1 MYIAVVPNRSSPPA
15 ILLRES
21 FREQGKVKNRTL
33 ANLSAW
39 SSDRVEAL
47 RQVLRGRLGP
57 PAPRAGT
64 ALEIVRSW
72 PHGHVAAVLGSV
84 RRLDLERLL
93 ASTPSP
99 PRALVVA
106 MLVQRLLAPGSK
118 LATARGLAEATR
130 TSTLSAALKLPVV
143 DEDDLYAALDWLLAR
158 QGAIEQALAR
168 RHLQAGQLV
177 LYDVTSTYFE
187 GRRCPLAKRGHSR
200 DGKRD
205 TLQIVFG
212 VLTTAGGCRGAAG
225 VLTNAA
231 GCPVA
236 VEVFDGNTGDPKT
249 LTAVL
254 TKVRQRFGL
263 ERLILVGD
271 RGMLTAARIREE
283 LAGVEGLEWITA
295 LRAPAIQALVHSGA
309 LQLSLFDQQD
319 LAEITHPDYP
329 GERLIVCKNPLLA
342 ADRARKRQELLAAT
356 ERDLALIALATQ
368 RAKRPLRGPAAMGLR
383 VGKVLG
389 RYKVGK
395 HFTIEI
401 SARTFRYQRD
411 EAAIAAEAALD
422 GLYVIRTN
430 VPARRLLAPETVRSY
445 KRLAEVERAFRSLK
459 TVDLHVRPIHHRTA
473 DRVRAHVFLCLLAY
487 YVEWHMRQALKP
499 LLFDDEDKAA
509 AEALRSSIV
518 APAQRSPRAK
528 AKAATKRTEDGLP
541 VHSFQTLLADL
552 ATLTK
557 NQVRL
562 LGADGASLD
571 ILATPTPL
579 QQRAFELLGVSAQ
592 L

>member
-1 MYIAVVPNRSSPPA
+1 MYIAVVPNRASPPA

-21 FREQGKVKNRTL
+21 FREHGKVKNRTL
-33 ANLSAW
+33 ANLSGW
-39 SSDRVEAL
+39 SSERIEAL
-47 RQVLRGRLGP
+47 RHVLRGRALAP
-57 PAPRAGT
+57 SAPRAV
-64 ALEIVRSW
+64 APLEIVRSW

-84 RRLDLERLL
+84 RRLDLERLV
-93 ASTPSP
+93 ARAPST

-106 MLVQRLLAPGSK
+106 MLVHRLLAPGSK

-130 TSTLSAALKLPVV
+130 TSTLSGALKLPAV

-158 QGAIEQALAR
+158 QGTIERALAR

-205 TLQIVFG
+205 KLQIVF
-212 VLTTAGGCRGAAG
+212 G

-254 TKVRQRFGL
+254 TKVRERFGL

-283 LAGVEGLEWITA
+283 LAGVEGLAWITA
-295 LRAPAIQALVHSGA
+295 LRAPAIQALVHNGA

-319 LAEITHPDYP
+319 LAEIAHPDYP

-342 ADRARKRQELLAAT
+342 TDRARKRQELLAAT
-356 ERDLALIALATQ
+356 ERDLAGIATAVR
-368 RAKRPLRGPAAMGLR
+368 RAKRPLRGAATIGLR

-395 HFTIEI
+395 HFTITI
-401 SARTFRYQRD
+401 SHNALSYQRD
-411 EAAIAAEAALD
+411 AAAIAAEAALD

-430 VPARRLLAPETVRSY
+430 VPVDGWPAPETVRAY
-445 KRLAEVERAFRSLK
+445 KRLAEVERTFRSLK

-509 AEALRSSIV
+509 AEALRASVV

-528 AKAATKRTEDGLP
+528 AKAATKRTEDGWP

-552 ATLTK
+552 ATLTQ
-557 NQVRL
+557 NQVRP
-562 LGADGASLD
+562 LGADGVPLD
-571 ILATPTPL
+571 ILTTPTPL
-579 QQRAFELLGVSAQ
+579 QQRAFELLGVSAR